1 MTEKAIC
8 VHGHFYQP
16 PREDPITGEIPVEA
30 GAAPYENWNERIY
43 AQCYKPNAELGNFER
58 ISFNVGPTLFSWI
71 HRRHPKTYEKIII
84 QERKNYEKD
93 GVGNGLAQ
101 AYNHTILPLASYEDK
116 RTQIIWGIADF
127 EHRFGH
133 RPAGLWL
140 PETAVDEETLQVLAG
155 CGVQFTIL
163 APWQADAE
171 MLDTTQPYWVDLQ
184 NGSRIAVFFYQKTL
198 SERVSFDP
206 GSTINADRFVDEAVL
221 PGFRSSQK
229 TEKDRQLAIIA
240 SDGEL
245 YGHHQSFR
253 DQFLSYLLSGAI
265 DNKKDLE
272 INYPGAWLK
281 QYPPTESVFIKPGT
295 SWSCLHGV
303 RRWRDACGCT
313 PNANWKA
320 PLRQAFNQA
329 AKLIDEQFV
338 KALLQYNINP
348 WSLRNAYIH
357 VRLGNITL
365 EQLLSEQNGGPIPEN
380 DISRIALLLEAQ
392 FERQR
397 MFTSCGWFFEDFDR
411 IEPRNNVAYAAQAVW
426 LTYQATKVD
435 LSADIK
441 RKLCKVESCRTGLR
455 ADQVFD
461 QYLERA
467 KGLYPA
473 NGTTEKSPS

>member
-71 HRRHPKTYEKIII
+71 HRLHPKTYEKIIT

-140 PETAVDEETLQVLAG
+140 PETAVDEETLQVLAD

-163 APWQADAE
+163 APWQAATEVIDS
-171 MLDTTQPYWVDLQ
+171 TQPYWVNLQ
-184 NGSRIAVFFYQKTL
+184 KGSRIAVFFYQKTL

-229 TEKDRQLAIIA
+229 PEKDGQLAIIA

-245 YGHHQSFR
+245 YGHHQPFR

-265 DNKKDLE
+265 DNKKELG

-281 QYPPTESVFIKPGT
+281 QYPPTGSVFIKPGT
-295 SWSCLHGV
+295 SWSCTHGI

-313 PNANWKA
+313 PNASWKA
-320 PLRQAFNQA
+320 PLRQAFNQT

-348 WSLRNAYIH
+348 WNLRNAYIH
-357 VRLGNITL
+357 VRLGDISL
-365 EQLLSEQNGGPIPEN
+365 EQLLNEQNGGPIPGH

-426 LTYQATKVD
+426 LTYQAIKVD

-441 RKLCKVESCRTGLR
+441 RKLSRVESGRTGLR

-467 KGLYPA
+467 KGLYPT
-473 NGTTEKSPS
+473 NDSI